1 VKIYLKT
8 RSGKWMIINRKLEH
22 VVIRGK
28 KKSTRYILAGETT
41 DPPSYTTT
49 TIRELELPATHV
61 TKLISALLDKKREKL
76 VVVIEPKSS
85 TLYSVKVTEGD
96 AGIIDAIVEEI
107 TAKSKKKTSAKTSEE
122 SRE

>member
-96 AGIIDAIVEEI
+96 AGTIDAIVEEI

>member
-41 DPPSYTTT
+41 DPPSYTT

-96 AGIIDAIVEEI
+96 ASIIDAIVEEI